1 MHRSR
6 HTTKIVNIRRKDSMK
21 DFDQI
26 EYEQTSQDWRHR
38 DVLTWQLP
46 SVLVIVGGI
55 LVARAFDLSKTAP
68 PWIKNVLLGF
78 TAFLALCLT
87 VALLQNLN
95 LQNKNVKNLKLLSNE
110 KTQRFN
116 FRMTGSWLFFAL
128 SLLLC
133 IFLICLFFF
142 SLVGK
147 I

>member
-1 MHRSR
+1 
-6 HTTKIVNIRRKDSMK
+6 MK
-21 DFDQI
+21 DFDKI

-38 DVLTWQLP
+38 DTLTWQLP

-55 LVARAFDLSKTAP
+55 LVPRAFNLPETAP

-78 TAFLALCLT
+78 AAFLALCLT
-87 VALLQNLN
+87 VALLQNLR
-95 LQNKNVKNLKLLSNE
+95 LQNKSTENLKRLSNG

-116 FRMTGSWLFFAL
+116 FPRIGSRLFFAL

-133 IFLICLFFF
+133 IFLICLIFL

>member
-1 MHRSR
+1 
-6 HTTKIVNIRRKDSMK
+6 MK

-55 LVARAFDLSKTAP
+55 LVARAFDLPKTAP

-87 VALLQNLN
+87 AALLQNLI
-95 LQNKNVKNLKLLSNE
+95 LQNRNVKNLKLLSNE

-116 FRMTGSWLFFAL
+116 FRRIGSWLFFAL

-142 SLVGK
+142 SLDGK